1 MQMPQIDVGVSPEVL
16 RQIAEA
22 EAKVAGRESSP
33 QSLKDI
39 ERQMV
44 RSLPTVLL
52 CMLFGCCNA
61 SNMRVCFSERY
72 CSMLWLLPILHMFA

>member
-1 MQMPQIDVGVSPEVL
+1 MSSMQTPQIDVGVSPEVL

-22 EAKVAGRESSP
+22 EAKVAGKESSP

-44 RSLPTVLL
+44 PFFTQ
-52 CMLFGCCNA
+52 CCSA
-61 SNMRVCFSERY
+61 
-72 CSMLWLLPILHMFA
+72 LWLLAMQLASSSILWVTSAQCWG

>member
-1 MQMPQIDVGVSPEVL
+1 MQTPQIDVGVSPEVL

-44 RSLPTVLL
+44 HFLPYNVALHTV
-52 CMLFGCCNA
+52 
-61 SNMRVCFSERY
+61 
-72 CSMLWLLPILHMFA
+72 WLLAM